1 MLNIKK
7 LSNSLLVATAL
18 TGLMATTAIVPT
30 VADFTGI
37 YAAAQDFP
45 LASQQRADAAAA
57 ARNARPKLKSIPG
70 TTERVYKNIVKV
82 QEFMALEPPQYNE
95 AMALLKKQDL
105 NRLNSTERASYLQL
119 MAAVAQSLDG
129 MEEAL
134 GYYKDMLAMT
144 AISYGQRD
152 QITFVVGQIEF
163 SNGNLTEALTYLE
176 DWFQYQP
183 TPSIT
188 NLIILA
194 NVYYVAG
201 MEEGAPKQE
210 SDKNF
215 RKAIEFFNWAITK
228 SIADGKE
235 DKENWYAVLRT
246 IHNTL
251 EETDEVLKYAELL
264 ATRWPKKA
272 YWTQLS
278 GLYAQA
284 GTEPGLSEAE
294 VSILEKKQLA
304 AYELA
309 HRQGMLDKGR
319 EFETMAQLYLYH
331 EVPYLSS
338 KTIAE
343 SFEKGLSEESQ
354 RNFNLQA
361 TALVSGK
368 DLGDA
373 VVPLRKAAE
382 LSNDGNLYIQLANVY
397 LQLDKY
403 KEAADA
409 IQLGLDKGDVRRPDQ
424 SSLLQGQAYLSLE
437 MFDEARASFREAAKD
452 DRSKKNANNLLKY
465 VDNEEKRI
473 KDIREY
479 LS

>member
-1 MLNIKK
+1 MLNLKK
-7 LSNSLLVATAL
+7 LSNTLLVATAL
-18 TGLMATTAIVPT
+18 TGIMATTAFVPV
-30 VADFTGI
+30 VADFTGQ
-37 YAAAQDFP
+37 YASAQSYP
-45 LASQQRADAAAA
+45 LASAERAAAA
-57 ARNARPKLKSIPG
+57 TAARSARPKLKSMPG
-70 TTERVYKNIVKV
+70 TTERAYKTLIKV
-82 QEFMALEPPQYNE
+82 QELMEVEPPQFGE
-95 AMALLKKQDL
+95 AMAILKKQNLD
-105 NRLNSTERASYLQL
+105 RLNSTERASFLQM
-119 MAAVAQSLDG
+119 MAAVAQNMDG
-129 MEEAL
+129 MDEAL
-134 GYYKDMLAMT
+134 GYYKDMLGLS
-144 AISYGQRD
+144 AISYSQRD

-183 TPSIT
+183 APSIT

-201 MEEGAPKQE
+201 MGEDVPKAE
-210 SDKNF
+210 SEKQF
-215 RKAIEFFNWAITK
+215 RTAIEFFNWAITK
-228 SIADGKE
+228 AITDGKE

-246 IHNTL
+246 IHNNL
-251 EETDEVLKYAELL
+251 EETDKVLEYAELL

-284 GTEPGLSEAE
+284 ATDDGVSEADAAL
-294 VSILEKKQLA
+294 LEKKQLA

-343 SFEKGLSEESQ
+343 SFEKGLSEENQ
-354 RNFNLQA
+354 RNFNLYA
-361 TALVSGK
+361 TGLVSGK
-368 DLGDA
+368 DLEDA

-382 LSNDGNLYIQLANVY
+382 LSNNGNLYIQLANVF
-397 LQLDKY
+397 LQIDKY
-403 KEAADA
+403 KEAAEA

-437 MFDEARASFREAAKD
+437 MFDEARKSFREAGKD
-452 DRSKKNANNLLKY
+452 ERSEKNANNLLRY